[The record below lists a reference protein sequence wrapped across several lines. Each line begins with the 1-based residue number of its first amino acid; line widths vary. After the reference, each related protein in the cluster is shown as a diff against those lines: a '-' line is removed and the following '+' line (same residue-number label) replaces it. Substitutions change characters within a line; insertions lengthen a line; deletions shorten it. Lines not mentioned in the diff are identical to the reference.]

1 MPAPNLDRAA
11 LATALR
17 ADAGDSDIAA
27 QLDRVLEAAIALVSR
42 VTTDAPLAVS
52 NEAAI
57 RVSSWLYDSDPVN
70 PRNGDPLRASGAA
83 QLLARWRPTALVGPD
98 DEAD

>member
-1 MPAPNLDRAA
+1 MAAPTLTRSA

-17 ADAGDSDIAA
+17 ADDDDSDIAA
-27 QLDRVLEAAIALVSR
+27 QLDRILETATELVSA
-42 VTTDAPLAVS
+42 VTIAAPQSVA

-57 RVSSWLYDSDPVN
+57 RIASWLYDSDAASA
-70 PRNGDPLRASGAA
+70 RNGDPLRASGAA
-83 QLLARWRPTALVGPD
+83 QLLSRWRTTALVSP

>member
-17 ADAGDSDIAA
+17 ADDDDTDIAA
-27 QLDRVLEAAIALVSR
+27 QLDRILETATALVSS
-42 VTTDAPLAVS
+42 VTDAAPQAVA
-52 NEAAI
+52 NEATI
-57 RVSSWLYDSDPVN
+57 RVGAWLYDSDPAS

-83 QLLARWRPTALVGPD
+83 QLLARWRSTALVSP

>member
-1 MPAPNLDRAA
+1 MAAPNLDRSA

-17 ADAGDSDIAA
+17 ADDDDTDIAL
-27 QLDRVLEAAIALVSR
+27 QLDRILETAKALVSS
-42 VTTDAPLAVS
+42 VTDAAPQAVS

-57 RVSSWLYDSDPVN
+57 RIGAWLYDTDAAS
-70 PRNGDPLRASGAA
+70 PRNGDPVRASGAA
-83 QLLARWRPTALVGPD
+83 QLLARWRPTALLSP

>member
-1 MPAPNLDRAA
+1 MPAPNLDRSA

-17 ADAGDSDIAA
+17 ADDDDTDIAV
-27 QLDRVLEAAIALVSR
+27 QLDRVLETAIALVSS
-42 VTTDAPLAVS
+42 VTDAAPQAVA

-57 RVSSWLYDSDPVN
+57 RIAAWLYDTDPAS

-83 QLLARWRPTALVGPD
+83 QLLVTLA
-98 DEAD
+98 

>member
-1 MPAPNLDRAA
+1 MPAPTLTRVE

-17 ADAGDSDIAA
+17 ADGADTDVAV
-27 QLDRVLEAAIALVSR
+27 QLDRVIETAIELVSA
-42 VTTDAPLAVS
+42 VTSSAPVPVA

-57 RVSSWLYDSDPVN
+57 RIASWLYDSDPVN

-83 QLLARWRPTALVGPD
+83 QLLSRWRKTALVGPD
-98 DEAD
+98 EAD